1 MQGRRR
7 GNKCDTL
14 CVKCCSRD
22 TPISKSGLCQKCTA
36 ASQKR
41 DKDTV
46 TEAVATKVGRNSGVR
61 IELQGNSLPNSRV
74 RESYEN
80 NGSPNTSGKRGKENH
95 IDNSVS
101 INEEESTKSESVHG
115 TSTKNGQT
123 VKNCSNNRCVMC
135 GKKLGVIAFE
145 CYCGK
150 AFCKMHRMPEDHK
163 CTFDF
168 KKLGREM
175 VRKNNPKILPRKI
188 EKL

>member
-1 MQGRRR
+1 MTAQRLSEMKGRPR
-7 GNKCDTL
+7 GNKSDTL

-22 TPISKSGLCQKCTA
+22 APISKSGLCQKCTA

-41 DKDTV
+41 DKSTV
-46 TEAVATKVGRNSGVR
+46 AET
-61 IELQGNSLPNSRV
+61 
-74 RESYEN
+74 
-80 NGSPNTSGKRGKENH
+80 
-95 IDNSVS
+95 
-101 INEEESTKSESVHG
+101 SESVHG

-123 VKNCSNNRCVMC
+123 TKNAENCSKNRCVMC

-150 AFCKMHRMPEDHK
+150 AFCNMHRMPEDHK

>member
-46 TEAVATKVGRNSGVR
+46 TEAVATK
-61 IELQGNSLPNSRV
+61 
-74 RESYEN
+74 
-80 NGSPNTSGKRGKENH
+80 
-95 IDNSVS
+95 